1 MNEVFIRIN
10 GETHYLW
17 LDLWLAVN
25 HKIPEVI
32 VINVR
37 ISEVPLPNGVK
48 GLLELD
54 AI

>member
-17 LDLWLAVN
+17 LAVN
-25 HKIPEVI
+25 HKISEVI
-32 VINVR
+32 VINVS
-37 ISEVPLPNGVK
+37 IPWIPLPNGVK